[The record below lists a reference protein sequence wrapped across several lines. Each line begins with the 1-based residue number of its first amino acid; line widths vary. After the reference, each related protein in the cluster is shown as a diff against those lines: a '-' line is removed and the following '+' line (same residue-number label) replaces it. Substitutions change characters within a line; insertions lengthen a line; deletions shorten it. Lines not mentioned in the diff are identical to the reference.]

1 MRANGERWVLI
12 MKDGNAQWSIGSNT
26 VNNKKNRILETKKID
41 LSLSHDNE
49 NVVYSVRSIAHK
61 AGFSL
66 TDEVLIAVAAS
77 ELSTNILRYAGAGQI
92 AISIIIDEVNQSQG
106 IELLASDRG
115 PGIIDIEQALK
126 ENYSSLPNS
135 LGQGL
140 PSVRRI
146 MDEFYIESMWGKGT
160 RVLARKWVDYGEY

>member
-1 MRANGERWVLI
+1 MRANGERRVLT
-12 MKDGNAQWSIGSNT
+12 MKDGNDQWSFGIDAVS
-26 VNNKKNRILETKKID
+26 NKKKRILEAKKIE

-49 NVVYSVRSIAHK
+49 NVVYSVRGIAKK

-77 ELSTNILRYAGAGQI
+77 ELSTNILRYAGKGQI
-92 AISIIIDEVNQSQG
+92 EISIIIDEDNHYHG
-106 IELLASDRG
+106 IELLASDQG

-126 ENYSSLPNS
+126 ENYSSQPNS

-140 PSVRRI
+140 PSVQRI
-146 MDEFYIESMWGKGT
+146 MDEFYIKSVWGKGT
-160 RVLARKWVDYGEY
+160 RVLTRKWVDYGEH